1 MKLPLQAKVSL
12 FVTLLIVLIS
22 AVSTFLFTS
31 AHSRSREKGHILR
44 GSALSYALSKAA
56 EEGLSKEDLNLLN
69 KASEIVQSPDVTLA
83 QVYSNIW
90 EPVDAYPFDRL
101 RQPPHP
107 DAVEHFKSDSAPL
120 QVALSDGYDFYS
132 PVFFKAPPESPPVT
146 IGFVRLTLSSA
157 GIKKELREI
166 VVTNTA
172 ASAIITLFAVIS
184 INILIARFVIRP
196 VMALHRSVSAFKDGL
211 PPVPAALPRFAAGE
225 LTDLAAEFNAL
236 CLSIRDK
243 EERLIESDRK
253 IRSLFERVKHGIFR
267 LDRNGNLVE
276 ANSRFRD
283 LFGDTAGLCDVI
295 IRDNSAP
302 DCLNK
307 AALEN
312 ALHLEEKA
320 ITKTGEEIMVSLSLY
335 PEHDNAG
342 AVTGFDGYIIDITEK
357 KRLEER
363 LMRAQKLEAIGTLAG
378 GIAHDFNNV
387 LAGVLGYAEIIT
399 KQTKEDD
406 PLHRYATII
415 RQAAQRGADLS
426 KKILSVTRKEKIET
440 RPVDLNEVIASS
452 TELFHRSMPKNIE
465 IALDLRKDLPMIK
478 ADPSQ
483 IQQVVMNLAVNARDA
498 MPEGG
503 RLTIETSVVGSEN
516 GAAGALPVDRSGF
529 LKLSVS
535 DTGSG
540 MDTATQRRVFDPF
553 FTTKE
558 SGKGTGLGL
567 YIVHSVVSNH
577 SGYINLY
584 SEPGKGTRINVYLP
598 YTGGV
603 APETAAEPEDLR
615 GSGTVLVIDDEAHV
629 RELCKDML
637 EPLGYTVLLAPG
649 GEEGVGMFR
658 VHRDGISLVLLDII
672 MPKMG
677 GSEVFQALKMIRS
690 DVKVLLCSGYS
701 HSGFA
706 GIETLLKNG
715 ALGLV
720 QKPFSLQAM
729 AGAVKRALTEGRA

>member
-1 MKLPLQAKVSL
+1 
-12 FVTLLIVLIS
+12 
-22 AVSTFLFTS
+22 
-31 AHSRSREKGHILR
+31 
-44 GSALSYALSKAA
+44 
-56 EEGLSKEDLNLLN
+56 
-69 KASEIVQSPDVTLA
+69 
-83 QVYSNIW
+83 
-90 EPVDAYPFDRL
+90 
-101 RQPPHP
+101 
-107 DAVEHFKSDSAPL
+107 
-120 QVALSDGYDFYS
+120 
-132 PVFFKAPPESPPVT
+132 
-146 IGFVRLTLSSA
+146 
-157 GIKKELREI
+157 
-166 VVTNTA
+166 
-172 ASAIITLFAVIS
+172 
-184 INILIARFVIRP
+184 
-196 VMALHRSVSAFKDGL
+196 
-211 PPVPAALPRFAAGE
+211 
-225 LTDLAAEFNAL
+225 
-236 CLSIRDK
+236 
-243 EERLIESDRK
+243 
-253 IRSLFERVKHGIFR
+253 
-267 LDRNGNLVE
+267 
-276 ANSRFRD
+276 
-283 LFGDTAGLCDVI
+283 
-295 IRDNSAP
+295 
-302 DCLNK
+302 
-307 AALEN
+307 
-312 ALHLEEKA
+312 
-320 ITKTGEEIMVSLSLY
+320 
-335 PEHDNAG
+335 
-342 AVTGFDGYIIDITEK
+342 
-357 KRLEER
+357 
-363 LMRAQKLEAIGTLAG
+363 
-378 GIAHDFNNV
+378 
-387 LAGVLGYAEIIT
+387 
-399 KQTKEDD
+399 
-406 PLHRYATII
+406 
-415 RQAAQRGADLS
+415 
-426 KKILSVTRKEKIET
+426 
-440 RPVDLNEVIASS
+440 
-452 TELFHRSMPKNIE
+452 
-465 IALDLRKDLPMIK
+465 
-478 ADPSQ
+478 
-483 IQQVVMNLAVNARDA
+483 